1 MTLRGLSGLNEQNER
16 SRQQATVR
24 AAHLQHELIYLPCVG
39 QSHTAATVQAT
50 AAARAAEREAEESRR
65 AGMLPAE
72 AFEAGLLPLQDALAQ
87 GGEQQRQLEEA
98 VEVLRHELRE
108 AEAATARHAAAL
120 AGASA
125 SEVRQHARHHPFGIA
140 AITSHFF
147 RCPPPPDATEEE
159 LGSGR
164 RCYVSGVRHRRG
176 AGREAARALA
186 RRKATA
192 PRKPCR
198 RRDAGCT
205 DFLKKL
211 VTNRQSSKTYY
222 FGGLRRQQDESSM
235 RSHTDAS
242 GGSTELRPHGSVSHR
257 RERN

>member
-140 AITSHFF
+140 AITSQFF
-147 RCPPPPDATEEE
+147 VARHRQMQLKKSWAADVAAMSVECDIEEE
-159 LGSGR
+159 L
-164 RCYVSGVRHRRG
+164 
-176 AGREAARALA
+176 
-186 RRKATA
+186 
-192 PRKPCR
+192 
-198 RRDAGCT
+198 DA
-205 DFLKKL
+205 K
-211 VTNRQSSKTYY
+211 Q
-222 FGGLRRQQDESSM
+222 
-235 RSHTDAS
+235 
-242 GGSTELRPHGSVSHR
+242 
-257 RERN
+257 RERLHAEKLLRLANPAADAMLDAPTF